1 NLKSNKQMYN
11 LYLEY
16 KDSIDMCPKIIKKF
30 RQIGMHAGGVCPL
43 PGPVY
48 NYIPVM
54 RVANTGTLVSAFT
67 ESGQSAELDE
77 AIGIQKIDVLAIINL
92 DISKSAI
99 EMIQEKLF
107 KIEEDGIIKIVPESY
122 LSEKEVC

>member
-1 NLKSNKQMYN
+1 MYN